1 LSARLSADPRCRLVV
16 YPAVQNMLLAAR
28 VLGLTALLTFYLS
41 YKEVK
46 AALGLPADWHSYAL
60 LPIG

>member
-1 LSARLSADPRCRLVV
+1 LSARLSADPRSRLVV

-28 VLGLTALLTFYLS
+28 ALGLTAILTFWLS

-46 AALGLPADWHSYAL
+46 AALGLPAD
-60 LPIG
+60 